1 MAISVELKPKLL
13 KGNLIEISDRGVKI
27 ELLGR
32 MGIIVLPRRSIIT
45 NKELEEGDEV
55 EIYLSYAQVI
65 NN

>member
-1 MAISVELKPKLL
+1 MAINVELKANLL
-13 KGNLIEISDRGVKI
+13 KGNLIGISDRGVKI

-32 MGIIVLPRRSIIT
+32 MGIIILPRRSIIT

-65 NN
+65 DN